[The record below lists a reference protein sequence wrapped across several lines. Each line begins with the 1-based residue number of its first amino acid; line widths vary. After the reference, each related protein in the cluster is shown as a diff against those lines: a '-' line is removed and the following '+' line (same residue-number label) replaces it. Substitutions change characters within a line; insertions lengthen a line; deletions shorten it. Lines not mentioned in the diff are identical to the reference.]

1 MIDRMERFVIT
12 FERWVLVISAV
23 ALLVVG
29 IFGSLGLGVVVL
41 TTSPENVSRPWAGA
55 TRGAEVSPVELADR
69 RKRLFVARRQ
79 FESKME
85 DANEQ
90 IRITNGDAWGTDR
103 EIRGRYRNYSRT

>member
-1 MIDRMERFVIT
+1 M
-12 FERWVLVISAV
+12 LVISAV

-41 TTSPENVSRPWAGA
+41 TTLLRTFCRPSAGA
-55 TRGAEVSPVELADR
+55 TFEAPEVSPVELADR
-69 RKRLFVARRQ
+69 RKRLSAARRQ

-90 IRITNGDAWGTDR
+90 IRITNFDASGTDR
-103 EIRGRYRNYSRT
+103 EIRGRYRELFENPEKQR